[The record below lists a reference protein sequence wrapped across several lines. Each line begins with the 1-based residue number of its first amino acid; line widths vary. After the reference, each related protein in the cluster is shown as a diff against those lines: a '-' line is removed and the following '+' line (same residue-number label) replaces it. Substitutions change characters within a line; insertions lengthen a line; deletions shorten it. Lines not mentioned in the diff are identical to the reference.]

1 MKNEQEIL
9 TVKTRWGNI
18 ITLTVPER
26 KYCDTMKDYR
36 SVSSSVLNEIRIFLI
51 GCTDKVDDIKKGNDL
66 LIDIS
71 NEKSGLIGRYQ
82 EFRLYHILKS
92 YIANVPKSFLS

>member
-71 NEKSGLIGRYQ
+71 NEKKRINRKVSRI
-82 EFRLYHILKS
+82 
-92 YIANVPKSFLS
+92 